1 MSRTLSLGFWLG
13 LGVAVLLALLPLAG
27 PAYYLQLLTVIFFWV
42 GLAGCW
48 NLMCG
53 YTGYID
59 FGSVAYVGIGSYV
72 SGILMLKLGV
82 PLLWACLLAGVGS
95 ALVALVVGW
104 PTLRLRGAYFAIATF
119 ALAEALMQVA
129 EEWESLTEGG
139 MGITI
144 PQRLEELS
152 YYWLYLLLAALVVGL
167 TWWIEHSRHGYA
179 LKAINEDE
187 HAAAQVGV
195 DTHLVKLKTYV
206 LTAFFIGILGAL
218 EGTRLGYFKPDD
230 VFDVH
235 TTIKMVIMSLLGG
248 MGTVLGPVIGAG
260 FLQVIQDYLGAQF
273 EQLYLVIIGAV
284 IVLVIIFAPQ
294 GIAGLW
300 RRRLGSGGGS

>member
-1 MSRTLSLGFWLG
+1 M
-13 LGVAVLLALLPLAG
+13 
-27 PAYYLQLLTVIFFWV
+27 
-42 GLAGCW
+42 
-48 NLMCG
+48 
-53 YTGYID
+53 
-59 FGSVAYVGIGSYV
+59 
-72 SGILMLKLGV
+72 
-82 PLLWACLLAGVGS
+82 
-95 ALVALVVGW
+95 VGW

-144 PQRLEELS
+144 PQRLPELS

-179 LKAINEDE
+179 LKAIKEDE

-218 EGTRLGYFKPDD
+218 EGTRLGYFKPED

-248 MGTVLGPVIGAG
+248 MGTVLGPLIGAG

-284 IVLVIIFAPQ
+284 IVLVIMFAPQ